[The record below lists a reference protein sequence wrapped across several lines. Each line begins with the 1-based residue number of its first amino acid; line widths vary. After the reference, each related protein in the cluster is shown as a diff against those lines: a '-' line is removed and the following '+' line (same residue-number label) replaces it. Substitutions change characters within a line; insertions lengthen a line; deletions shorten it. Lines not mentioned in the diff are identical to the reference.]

1 MPHLLELRALC
12 GRLFL
17 QSARRPIVLFAG
29 LFQPFIW
36 LFLFSAV
43 FKNSPMATLAGATS
57 YLAYLTPGIL
67 VFTAFTGALN
77 GGVPILFDREQGFL
91 DRLLVAP
98 LHSRSSIILAA
109 GIHILAMTLL
119 QCAVI
124 LCVGA
129 AMGAGYSCG
138 WAGLSLLLVTLL
150 LITLIFTTISLIL
163 AFSLR
168 YHFELLSLIMIFSLP
183 CAFLSTAFSPLAY
196 MPAWLRYPASLNP
209 ITLAVEPLRTV
220 LLNPQWSF
228 AQPILNTP
236 LGSWNLITCLGL
248 LTGLAVLLLLM
259 ARPILNRRL
268 G

>member
-17 QSARRPIVLFAG
+17 QSARRPIVLAAG

-36 LFLFSAV
+36 LFLFSTV
-43 FKNSPMATLAGATS
+43 FKNSPMASLAGATS
-57 YLAYLTPGIL
+57 YLAFLTPGIL

-77 GGVPILFDREQGFL
+77 GGVPLLFDREQGFL

-109 GIHILAMTLL
+109 GLHILAMTLL

-124 LCVGA
+124 LSVGA
-129 AMGAGYSCG
+129 AMGAGFSCG
-138 WAGLSLLLVTLL
+138 WAGLLLLLLTLL
-150 LITLIFTTISLIL
+150 LITLIFTTISLML

-183 CAFLSTAFSPLAY
+183 CAFLSTAFAPLTY
-196 MPAWLRYPASLNP
+196 MPPWLRYPASLNP
-209 ITLAVEPLRTV
+209 ITLAVEPLRAI
-220 LLNPQWSF
+220 LLNPHMSPL
-228 AQPILNTP
+228 QPILHTP
-236 LGSWNLITCLGL
+236 FGSWNMLSCLAL
-248 LTGLAVLLLLM
+248 LAALAMALLLL

-268 G
+268 R